1 MRLFIGNLGS
11 EVTKDMLVE
20 LFSEYGRVNAAI
32 IQQHDNGGSGG
43 YGYVEMAA
51 QADAEAAIRALN
63 KKQLMKQFIS
73 VSKALHSKKIA

>member
-32 IQQHDNGGSGG
+32 IQQHG